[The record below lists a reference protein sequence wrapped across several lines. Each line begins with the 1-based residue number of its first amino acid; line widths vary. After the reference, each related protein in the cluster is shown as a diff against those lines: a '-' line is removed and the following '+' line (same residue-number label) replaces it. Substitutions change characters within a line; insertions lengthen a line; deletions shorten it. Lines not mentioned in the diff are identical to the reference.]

1 MTNKIVTKAISMLT
15 TPAMIK
21 NENLIMLPGNEKID
35 TTTIWWSFTKIYL
48 IKHINTK
55 KMCKMMTV
63 VC

>member
-35 TTTIWWSFTKIYL
+35 TTTIWWNFTKIYL
-48 IKHINTK
+48 IKYITIEK
-55 KMCKMMTV
+55 CVK
-63 VC
+63 